1 MMPPNSTDLTASLSY
16 QGVFIPEAE
25 RLLKQLVERVDA
37 AIDAK
42 KPQGFDLIEDQV
54 MFESCINGL
63 QYQLVRCRPKC
74 QQVSL
79 SPRELEIAGL
89 IAQGLP
95 NKCIGSVL
103 KISPCTVST
112 HLRRI
117 FVKLGVTSRAAM
129 VARLMEENLLRDMAK
144 AQ

>member
-1 MMPPNSTDLTASLSY
+1 MPPNSTDLTASLGC
-16 QGVFIPEAE
+16 QDVFAPEAE
-25 RLLKQLVERVDA
+25 RLLKQLVDQVNA
-37 AIDAK
+37 AVAANELEGSELID
-42 KPQGFDLIEDQV
+42 EQV
-54 MFESCINGL
+54 MFESCIDGL

-79 SPRELEIAGL
+79 SPRELEIASL

-129 VARLMEENLLRDMAK
+129 VARLMEENLLKDMGK